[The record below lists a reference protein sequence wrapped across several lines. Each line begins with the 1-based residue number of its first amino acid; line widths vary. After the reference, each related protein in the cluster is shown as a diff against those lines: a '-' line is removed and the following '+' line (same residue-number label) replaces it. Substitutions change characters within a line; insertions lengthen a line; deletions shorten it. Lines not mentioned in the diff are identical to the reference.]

1 METTTTTVRRRVW
14 RSPGSSPG
22 SPGSVSAASPS
33 PARAGADLRRP
44 LLAGVVVALGALL
57 APAGTAFAHA
67 ELLEISPPDGA
78 VIAEAPAEAV
88 LRFNEPVS
96 LTGGSAAVLD
106 DTGSL
111 VSAPAGVVDVNVV
124 IPLDGGLGDG
134 TYTITWSVISTD
146 SHRISGASVFHVG
159 APSAAGPVDVG
170 GASGAGWGVRALASV
185 LTGIAY
191 AGALVAVGG
200 WWITMLLVK
209 RAPGERWAMVID
221 RAAILAAAALV
232 GALPVRIARLGGG
245 VSALRDGDFL
255 SESLRGPL
263 GVSTA
268 VTASGL
274 LAMAAFASVA
284 QRRWSL
290 AWGAAL
296 AGAVALAG
304 FAIEGHTRSQQPV
317 AAMVALDIV
326 HLAAG
331 ALWLGGIAALV
342 TWFRAGVDPGELA
355 RLVVRFST
363 IAVVAV
369 LNVVAAGVGMALIV
383 VPSFDDLFTTGYGLA
398 LLTKV
403 ALVIPVIAMG
413 AYNRRRLVPQMTVP
427 QMSAGAAAA
436 PASRLARIVL
446 VELAILLVVVAVT
459 AVLVARSPVTGSAA
473 AGTVPAPTNAVEVP
487 LSNDAGTASIVVAP
501 ARAGSNEIRLTLT
514 DAAGQPLEPVETP
527 TVELT
532 EVEQGIGPLRPIVHP
547 FGGGEY
553 HVIADFPL
561 AGTWEVEVDVRVS
574 DFDAASASTTVE
586 IAP

>member
-1 METTTTTVRRRVW
+1 VTTTGRRWVW

-22 SPGSVSAASPS
+22 SPGSASAASPS
-33 PARAGADLRRP
+33 PGRGGTDLKRGI
-44 LLAGVVVALGALL
+44 LAGFVAALAALL
-57 APAGTAFAHA
+57 AQAGTASAHA

-78 VIAEAPAEAV
+78 VVAEAPAEAV
-88 LRFNEPVS
+88 LRFNEQVS

-106 DTGSL
+106 DTGAT
-111 VSAPAGVVDVNVV
+111 VSAPASVVDVNIV

-134 TYTITWSVISTD
+134 TFTITWSVISTD
-146 SHRISGASVFHVG
+146 SHRITGASVFHVG

-170 GASGAGWGVRALASV
+170 GASGAGWGVRFLASA

-200 WWITMLLVK
+200 WWITMLLIN
-209 RAPGERWAMVID
+209 RPPDDRWATVID
-221 RAAILAAAALV
+221 RAAILAAAVLV
-232 GALPVRIARLGGG
+232 AAIPLRIARLGGG
-245 VSALRDGDFL
+245 MSALRDGDFL
-255 SESLRGPL
+255 GESLRGPI

-274 LAMAAFASVA
+274 LAMAAFAGA
-284 QRRWSL
+284 ARRRWSL
-290 AWGAAL
+290 AWWAAL
-296 AGAVALAG
+296 CGAVALAG

-342 TWFRAGVDPGELA
+342 TWFRGGLDPSELA
-355 RLVVRFST
+355 RQVVRFST

-369 LNVVAAGVGMALIV
+369 LNVVAAGVGMALII

-413 AYNRRRLVPQMTVP
+413 AYNRRRLVPQMAVP

-436 PASRLARIVL
+436 PAGRLGRIVL

-459 AVLVARSPVTGSAA
+459 AVLVARSPVTSSAA
-473 AGTVPAPTNAVEVP
+473 APTVTAPTNAVEVP
-487 LSNDAGTASIVVAP
+487 LSNDAGTASIAVAP

-514 DAAGQPLEPVETP
+514 DPDGQPLEPVEPP

-532 EVEQGIGPLRPIVHP
+532 EVAQGVGPLRPIVHP

-561 AGTWEVEVDVRVS
+561 AGTWEVKVDVRVS

-586 IAP
+586 IAR